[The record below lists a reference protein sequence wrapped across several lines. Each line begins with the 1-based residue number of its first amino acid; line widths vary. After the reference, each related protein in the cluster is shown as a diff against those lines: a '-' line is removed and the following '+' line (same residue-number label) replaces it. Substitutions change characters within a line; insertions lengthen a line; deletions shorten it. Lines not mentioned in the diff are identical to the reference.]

1 MPARGTDPSRDAAWH
16 TVRVTLFVLAAA
28 TAVVL
33 AVVFR
38 GRPSTFGRPAVHR
51 FGLLGIVV
59 IGLATSPLAK
69 STGVYAGW
77 LIVAAIAVGWF
88 MALNRGRPGLGLA
101 IGGLALNA
109 VVILL
114 NSGMPVSLAAVE
126 RAGVPLSRVPL
137 DTDPLR
143 EELTTETTLSW
154 LGEAVPLAL
163 PIRPAVVS
171 PGDVLVAAGGALFLF
186 TGLTGLGRLMP
197 ERELTREERKAQRLA
212 RKASRA
218 AGIAPGTVGSTPQ
231 TASVPGWSDEDMHEA
246 AATTQ
251 TPWAGVEPDE
261 EPAASEPP
269 ASGLVTAE
277 MPAPE
282 HPEARSAPSV
292 AQAVRSTDN
301 GAGPPAVADPSTG
314 AEAAAAA
321 AVAEAERARRHLK
334 RKMKRERKRKLAA
347 ALAQSGA
354 VGTGGAGDS
363 DTGNSGAGNRDTGK
377 IDTEDSDTGDS
388 DTGNGDTKDLGATR
402 PAAGPNEQPS

>member
-1 MPARGTDPSRDAAWH
+1 MPAHGPDPSRRAAWH
-16 TVRVTLFVLAAA
+16 TVGVTLFVLAVVTAA
-28 TAVVL
+28 VL
-33 AVVFR
+33 AVVLG
-38 GRPSTFGRPAVHR
+38 GRPSTFGRPVMHR

-59 IGLATSPLAK
+59 IGMATSPLAK

-109 VVILL
+109 VVIIV
-114 NSGMPVSLAAVE
+114 NSGMPVSLAAVD

-186 TGLTGLGRLMP
+186 TGLTGFGRSVP

-218 AGIAPGTVGSTPQ
+218 AGIAPPGTVGSTPQ

-277 MPAPE
+277 MLAPE
-282 HPEARSAPSV
+282 HPEAPSAPPV
-292 AQAVRSTDN
+292 APAVGSSDN
-301 GAGPPAVADPSTG
+301 GAGPPAVADPSTE

-354 VGTGGAGDS
+354 VGTGGAGDG
-363 DTGNSGAGNRDTGK
+363 DTG
-377 IDTEDSDTGDS
+377 DSDTGDS
-388 DTGNGDTKDLGATR
+388 DTGNADTKDLGATR
-402 PAAGPNEQPS
+402 PAARPNEQPS

>member
-1 MPARGTDPSRDAAWH
+1 M
-16 TVRVTLFVLAAA
+16 TLFVLAAV

-38 GRPSTFGRPAVHR
+38 GRPSTFSRPTVHR

-186 TGLTGLGRLMP
+186 TGLTGFGRAVP
-197 ERELTREERKAQRLA
+197 DRELTLAERKTQRAA
-212 RKASRA
+212 RKARKA
-218 AGIAPGTVGSTPQ
+218 AKTEAGPVGSTPQ
-231 TASVPGWSDEDMHEA
+231 TPSVLGWPDEDMRAA
-246 AATTQ
+246 AATAGTQ
-251 TPWAGVEPDE
+251 PEDVEPDVE
-261 EPAASEPP
+261 RATSELPV
-269 ASGLVTAE
+269 SGLTTGD
-277 MPAPE
+277 MPTRELPTRE
-282 HPEARSAPSV
+282 LPTRELPTRELSTRELPEAPSASPEAPSASPDAPALV
-292 AQAVRSTDN
+292 GSSDN
-301 GAGPPAVADPSTG
+301 GAGPPAVDDDP
-314 AEAAAAA
+314 A
-321 AVAEAERARRHLK
+321 AVAAAAERARLRKIK
-334 RKMKRERKRKLAA
+334 RQQKRERKQKIAA
-347 ALAQSGA
+347 QLAQSA
-354 VGTGGAGDS
+354 SDEAGD
-363 DTGNSGAGNRDTGK
+363 TQ
-377 IDTEDSDTGDS
+377 
-388 DTGNGDTKDLGATR
+388 NGDTQGRNTEDDDDQGATL
-402 PAAGPNEQPS
+402 PAAKANQHLS

>member
-1 MPARGTDPSRDAAWH
+1 M
-16 TVRVTLFVLAAA
+16 TLFVLAVVTAA
-28 TAVVL
+28 VL
-33 AVVFR
+33 AVVLG
-38 GRPSTFGRPAVHR
+38 GRPSTFGRPVIHR

-59 IGLATSPLAK
+59 IGMATSPLAK

-77 LIVAAIAVGWF
+77 LIAAAIAVGWF

-109 VVILL
+109 VVIIV
-114 NSGMPVSLAAVE
+114 NSGMPVSLAAVD

-186 TGLTGLGRLMP
+186 TGLTGLGRSMP

-231 TASVPGWSDEDMHEA
+231 TASVPGWSDDYMHEA

-251 TPWAGVEPDE
+251 TPWAGARDGRVGPTRSGRGRARRVEPVE

-282 HPEARSAPSV
+282 HPEARSAPPV
-292 AQAVRSTDN
+292 APAVGSTDN
-301 GAGPPAVADPSTG
+301 GAGPPTVADPSTE
-314 AEAAAAA
+314 AEAAAAAAAAA
-321 AVAEAERARRHLK
+321 AVAEAERARRHL
-334 RKMKRERKRKLAA
+334 
-347 ALAQSGA
+347 
-354 VGTGGAGDS
+354 
-363 DTGNSGAGNRDTGK
+363 
-377 IDTEDSDTGDS
+377 
-388 DTGNGDTKDLGATR
+388 
-402 PAAGPNEQPS
+402 

>member
-1 MPARGTDPSRDAAWH
+1 MPARCTDPSRDAAWH
-16 TVRVTLFVLAAA
+16 TVRVTLFVLAAV

-33 AVVFR
+33 AVVLR
-38 GRPSTFGRPAVHR
+38 GRPSTFSRPTVHR

-186 TGLTGLGRLMP
+186 TGLTGFGRAVP
-197 ERELTREERKAQRLA
+197 DRELTRAERKTQRAA
-212 RKASRA
+212 RKARKA
-218 AGIAPGTVGSTPQ
+218 AQNEAGPVGSAPQ
-231 TASVPGWSDEDMHEA
+231 TPSVLGWPDEDMRAA
-246 AATTQ
+246 AATAGTQ
-251 TPWAGVEPDE
+251 PEDVEPDVE
-261 EPAASEPP
+261 RTTSELPVRGLTTGELPTRELPTRELPETPGASPE
-269 ASGLVTAE
+269 ASGASPDAPALVG
-277 MPAPE
+277 
-282 HPEARSAPSV
+282 SS
-292 AQAVRSTDN
+292 DN
-301 GAGPPAVADPSTG
+301 GAGPPAVDDDP
-314 AEAAAAA
+314 AAVAAAAA
-321 AVAEAERARRHLK
+321 ERSRLK
-334 RKMKRERKRKLAA
+334 KIKRQQKRERKHKIAA
-347 ALAQSGA
+347 QLAQSA
-354 VGTGGAGDS
+354 SDVAGDTQNGDAQGS
-363 DTGNSGAGNRDTGK
+363 N
-377 IDTEDSDTGDS
+377 TEDDGDQ
-388 DTGNGDTKDLGATR
+388 GATL
-402 PAAGPNEQPS
+402 PAAGRTTS

>member
-1 MPARGTDPSRDAAWH
+1 MPAHGPDPSRRAAWH
-16 TVRVTLFVLAAA
+16 TVGVTLFVLAVVTAA
-28 TAVVL
+28 VL
-33 AVVFR
+33 AVVLG
-38 GRPSTFGRPAVHR
+38 GRPSTFGRPVIHR

-59 IGLATSPLAK
+59 IGMATSPLAK

-109 VVILL
+109 VVIIV
-114 NSGMPVSLAAVE
+114 NSGMPVSLAAVD

-186 TGLTGLGRLMP
+186 TGLTGFGRSVP

-261 EPAASEPP
+261 EPAAS
-269 ASGLVTAE
+269 GLVTAE

-282 HPEARSAPSV
+282 HPEARSAPPV
-292 AQAVRSTDN
+292 APAVGSTDN

-363 DTGNSGAGNRDTGK
+363 DTGDSDTG
-377 IDTEDSDTGDS
+377 DADTGDS
-388 DTGNGDTKDLGATR
+388 DTGNADTKDLGATR